1 MKVQQFIKKLNNT
14 ELGKGNTHEYYVLV
28 PSGIMD
34 GFFDSSKPSVFDC
47 IGGSELSGIHIS
59 NGREF
64 RINGLGDYYRNNDVN
79 AGDEII
85 FQKTDDNGIISFD
98 VNLKTNKNLVTL
110 QKIGDRGF
118 EILSLGN
125 LSSSEAGLS
134 DSYEIKAA
142 YQGILSTI
150 KIEFNLKEKKR
161 KDSPEETSFYKI
173 LVNDQDVQQ
182 DFNGKGFLVNIR
194 ETGNGKVLCKSC
206 TWQKY
211 EFNY

>member
-1 MKVQQFIKKLNNT
+1 MKVQHFIKRLNNT
-14 ELGKGNTHEYYVLV
+14 ELGKGNTHECYVLIPNGV
-28 PSGIMD
+28 ME
-34 GFFDSSKPSVFDC
+34 GFFDSSKPSIFDC

-64 RINGLGDYYRNNDVN
+64 RINGLGDYYRNNNVN

-85 FQKTDDNGIISFD
+85 FQKTDDNGTISFD
-98 VNLKTNKNLVTL
+98 VDLRTNRNLVTL
-110 QKIGDRGF
+110 QKVGDRGF
-118 EILSLGN
+118 EILSLGD
-125 LSSSEAGLS
+125 LSLGKSKLAN
-134 DSYEIKAA
+134 SYEVEAA
-142 YQGILSTI
+142 YQGKLSRI
-150 KIEFNLKEKKR
+150 RIEFNLKEKKR

-173 LVNDQDVQQ
+173 LVNGQDVQQ

-194 ETGNGKVLCKSC
+194 DTSNGKVLCKSY